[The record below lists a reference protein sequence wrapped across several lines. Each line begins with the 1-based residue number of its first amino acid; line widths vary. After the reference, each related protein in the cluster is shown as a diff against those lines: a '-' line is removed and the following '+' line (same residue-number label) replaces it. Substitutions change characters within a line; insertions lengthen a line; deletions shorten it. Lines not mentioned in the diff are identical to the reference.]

1 MAIEGGLA
9 AFATAATSL
18 LNPSFEGCSVARFFF
33 GGCVTNRRKLFSNIV
48 KREEEVGR
56 SADSSGEGVL
66 WKCFSSLW
74 KRMNARSHLSK
85 KHARY
90 LEREYSKVHTNAPS
104 CMRDFIKI
112 HVSTFINLHFPIKL
126 LSKVQVITV
135 PPPLP
140 TTYGKQSSPSP
151 PPPPPPP
158 RSLPSPHSLLP
169 VFMFL
174 FSAKKGERGVS
185 FKELKGERLGGEGQK
200 RSGSHDWKQSP
211 FFLPSPPSI
220 LS

>member
-1 MAIEGGLA
+1 M
-9 AFATAATSL
+9 
-18 LNPSFEGCSVARFFF
+18 
-33 GGCVTNRRKLFSNIV
+33 
-48 KREEEVGR
+48 GR
-56 SADSSGEGVL
+56 SADSSGRGGGGGVL

-74 KRMNARSHLSK
+74 KRMNARAHLSK

-90 LEREYSKVHTNAPS
+90 LKREHLKVYTLMLQVLIY
-104 CMRDFIKI
+104 MRDFIEI
-112 HVSTFINLHFPIKL
+112 HASAFINLHFPIKL

-211 FFLPSPPSI
+211 FFLPTPPTI